1 MLGGQEAETGKGAAQ
16 TSLMTSSAAN
26 LAKGHSQKSALN
38 LELCNVDNYS
48 SYFMNYLQYLLVD
61 MMMNM
66 GHILSRDEFECTIW
80 TKTHTYH
87 LVQDTFGM
95 S

>member
-16 TSLMTSSAAN
+16 TSLMTFSAAN

-48 SYFMNYLQYLLVD
+48 SYFMNYLQYLLVG

-66 GHILSRDEFECTIW
+66 GHILSDELECTI
-80 TKTHTYH
+80 
-87 LVQDTFGM
+87 
-95 S
+95 

>member
-1 MLGGQEAETGKGAAQ
+1 MLGGPEAETGKGAAQ

-48 SYFMNYLQYLLVD
+48 SYFMNYLQYLLVG

-66 GHILSRDEFECTIW
+66 GHILSKDEFECTI
-80 TKTHTYH
+80 
-87 LVQDTFGM
+87 
-95 S
+95 